1 MVCRMEGLELTLDFL
16 VCVIGDLDKGR
27 FRRAVGEGTLL
38 ERVYEIGGKYLMTG
52 STENSF

>member
-1 MVCRMEGLELTLDFL
+1 MVCRMEGPELTLDFP

-27 FRRAVGEGTLL
+27 FRREVGEGTLL